1 MINKIND
8 FINPIIAKFKPS
20 LPTLGVELGKNS
32 LKLSLIKKNLDSTA
46 TLLDYS
52 IIDLEQ
58 GKEYKDSEITSLL
71 EDAIRRMDIAQECSV
86 NFVISGSDVD
96 SKRIILPFM
105 PKEDIVEALKWQAK
119 DHFLLNT
126 EEAALDFEILK
137 EKQAEDGNK
146 NIELIAN
153 IASNKTIEEKVH
165 FANDLF
171 LNKTTPSTIMPVA
184 YGLLNLYQLADSKKA
199 DSPIALI
206 DIGLTTTT
214 IVIVRNQKMSLM
226 RQTGVSGEDFTRA
239 LTGTL
244 VSDVGKMEL
253 SLIEAENLKKDVGIP
268 DETQQEIKKGI
279 SAQQVSS
286 LMRPVLEKLIND
298 IKRSLD
304 YYASQFGE
312 GRVEKIYLTGGSSKL
327 KNITSQIFQGLSIPV
342 ETLKPPANLKLE
354 LKKND
359 QESFKNDFLKLV
371 PSLGAALAK
380 TDGINLMPNNYKME
394 GIKRI
399 EKVSA
404 RIVFTGIILFL
415 SVFYIFNVAHE
426 KSLNKVI
433 YALRPEWEKLQEI
446 QTLHSRIAHK
456 NSIVSSTLKNQIPV
470 YSLLKSLSNLIP
482 GETYLR
488 NVRIENNATRM
499 TIDGIVFEKDDIGEV
514 TLSGFIKSLEES
526 TLFHSVL
533 LESTQDVKVSEKK
546 ALEFEISCEL
556 GKT

>member
-1 MINKIND
+1 MVQ
-8 FINPIIAKFKPS
+8 FK
-20 LPTLGVELGKNS
+20 GVRS
-32 LKLSLIKKNLDSTA
+32 
-46 TLLDYS
+46 
-52 IIDLEQ
+52 
-58 GKEYKDSEITSLL
+58 
-71 EDAIRRMDIAQECSV
+71 
-86 NFVISGSDVD
+86 
-96 SKRIILPFM
+96 
-105 PKEDIVEALKWQAK
+105 
-119 DHFLLNT
+119 
-126 EEAALDFEILK
+126 
-137 EKQAEDGNK
+137 
-146 NIELIAN
+146 
-153 IASNKTIEEKVH
+153 
-165 FANDLF
+165 
-171 LNKTTPSTIMPVA
+171 
-184 YGLLNLYQLADSKKA
+184 
-199 DSPIALI
+199 
-206 DIGLTTTT
+206 
-214 IVIVRNQKMSLM
+214 
-226 RQTGVSGEDFTRA
+226 VSGEDFTKA

-244 VSDVGKMEL
+244 VSDAGKMEL

-286 LMRPVLEKLIND
+286 LMRPVLEKLVND

-327 KNITSQIFQGLSIPV
+327 KNITSQISQGLSIPV

-380 TDGINLMPNNYKME
+380 ADGINLMPNNYKME

-433 YALRPEWEKLQEI
+433 YALKPEWEKLQEI